1 MKRVF
6 ALILSL
12 AMVLSLA
19 ACGGSGGSSGSSGG
33 GSDGGSAGTSEPA
46 SSGGSAAPTKMTLIL
61 RAGTYADVIKAC
73 LPAFEA
79 EHNVTCEVQELSESD
94 LYSGIALDAINA
106 AGTYDLCMVDGSWMA
121 EFTENGVLANL
132 TELGYSLDSDVIPAT
147 TSICYVDD
155 QLYLAPYYG
164 NVTVLMFNKAN
175 VEAAGYDA
183 DGIQS
188 LDDLMNI
195 CKKAQADGKKGF
207 IYRGDTQNNLVVDF
221 LPILLSFGG
230 WVIDGSN
237 KPTVDTP
244 EFKNAMNYYLE
255 LIATGE
261 PQVKDDLIASVD
273 TGAGTMGIGWPGWY
287 TPTADSPADYIALSG
302 AASAGAK
309 AYNSNVYGIW
319 TIGVPDNSQN
329 KELAVEL
336 LAYLM
341 DADVQKDTVPS
352 GGVPCRYSSLQD
364 ADVLAVYP
372 QYEVVCKALDS
383 GVYRPVIAEWTQFY
397 TVLGTEMDS
406 IINGIKTVD
415 QGLADAQ
422 SQLEQIMA

>member
-1 MKRVF
+1 MKKLF
-6 ALILSL
+6 ALFLAL
-12 AMVLSLA
+12 AMALSLA
-19 ACGGSGGSSGSSGG
+19 ACGGSTSGDS
-33 GSDGGSAGTSEPA
+33 A
-46 SSGGSAAPTKMTLIL
+46 SSGTDTGDGDTSASPTKLTLIL
-61 RAGTYADVIKAC
+61 RGGTYADVIKEC
-73 LPAFEA
+73 LPDFEA
-79 EHNVTCEVQELSESD
+79 EHNVTCEVLELEEAD

-132 TELGYSLDSDVIPAT
+132 TELGYELDDDVIPAT
-147 TSICYVDD
+147 TSICYVDGD
-155 QLYLAPYYG
+155 LYLAPYYG

-183 DGIQS
+183 DSIQS
-188 LDDLMNI
+188 LDDVLAI
-195 CKKAQADGKKGF
+195 CQKAQADGKKGF
-207 IYRGDTQNNLVVDF
+207 IYRGDSQNNLVVDF

-230 WVIDGSN
+230 WVIDEN
-237 KPTVDTP
+237 NQPTVDTDA
-244 EFKNAMNYYLE
+244 FKSAMNCYLE

-261 PQVKDDLIASVD
+261 AQVKDDLIASVD

-287 TPTADSPADYIALSG
+287 TPTADSTADYIALSG
-302 AASAGAK
+302 ASSAGAE

-319 TIGVPDNSQN
+319 TIGVPSNSQN
-329 KELAVEL
+329 KELAAEL

-341 DADVQKDTVPS
+341 DADVQKSTVSS

-364 ADVLAVYP
+364 PDVLAVYP
-372 QYEVVCKALDS
+372 QYEVVCDALES

-397 TVLGTEMDS
+397 TILGTEMDN
-406 IINGIKTVD
+406 IINGVKTVD

-422 SQLEQIMA
+422 AQLESLMG